1 MSLLLVGADAGGR
14 VSGAVTSLR
23 ELAED
28 AAMLGRLG
36 RDLPRYLRRPLS
48 IEEARRRVRLGVEQ
62 RERRFLALVDRVVYG
77 YPRSPYRA
85 LLRHAGCERGDL
97 HALVAREGLEPALR
111 HLAGLGVYVSFDEF
125 KGRREAVRG
134 SARFAFSERDFD
146 NPLPPYCYVELT
158 GGSRGRPTRVGRS
171 LDAVTDMAS
180 SFALALEAHGVAS
193 PRAFFWNGAGLSWAF
208 AHLKLGNPIERWLYP
223 IAPLPGLARA
233 AHRYV
238 AVLARLAGAR
248 IPPLE
253 YCDVQEPERV
263 VDGLVRA
270 RPGERPIV
278 VNSTASSAVRV
289 ASAAAAMGRSLA
301 GVTFHTR
308 SEPLTPTRWR
318 AIEESGA
325 LVILGDVLHSR
336 VARSN
341 IWSLT
346 AAGADLW
353 LCGPPTLLRGFEAW
367 ASRGAAAGRRFHV
380 TSSVDE
386 ALRDADVV
394 MALRIQ
400 RERMAA
406 GLLPSLREYAARYGL
421 TAARL
426 ALARPDALVMHP
438 GPMNEGV
445 EIAADVAASSPIADH
460 RTGDERRGGPHG
472 VALSPRRR
480 RPGAGRHVSMPRAL
494 RVSPARRERRRPESL
509 AEEVPRAGLMLNP
522 ARLRIKAAPTDAIGD
537 LFGSTFAQLRSLGEE
552 KRTAPVR
559 GRTRMTDLD
568 ISRAW
573 LVDPAE
579 GRGASRRHR
588 GPRRNP

>member
-1 MSLLLVGADAGGR
+1 MSPLLVGADAGGR
-14 VSGAVTSLR
+14 MSGAVTSVR

-62 RERRFLALVDRVVYG
+62 RERRFLALLDRVVYG

-171 LDAVTDMAS
+171 LGAVTDMAS
-180 SFALALEAHGVAS
+180 SFALALEAHGVTS

-325 LVILGDVLHSR
+325 RALPDYAAVELSSIAYACGAGIGADDMHLNVDRYAAIERERAVFEGGPRVDALLFTTLSPHAPKMALNVELGDSAR
-336 VARSN
+336 VERRACGCSLGALGLTTHLSGIRSFEKLSSEGTTFARSN
-341 IWSLT
+341 LLQILEEILPARFGGSAVDYQMVEEEGTDGSALLVLRVHPRVGEPDE
-346 AAGADLW
+346 GALRA
-353 LCGPPTLLRGFEAW
+353 TLLQELGRG
-367 ASRGAAAGRRFHV
+367 GM
-380 TSSVDE
+380 VDE
-386 ALRDADVV
+386 YQVELLRRAASIVV
-394 MALRIQ
+394 RRLPPLTTQ
-400 RERMAA
+400 A
-406 GLLPSLREYAARYGL
+406 GKVLPFH
-421 TAARL
+421 
-426 ALARPDALVMHP
+426 LARTTAV
-438 GPMNEGV
+438 GGGV
-445 EIAADVAASSPIADH
+445 
-460 RTGDERRGGPHG
+460 
-472 VALSPRRR
+472 
-480 RPGAGRHVSMPRAL
+480 RA
-494 RVSPARRERRRPESL
+494 
-509 AEEVPRAGLMLNP
+509 
-522 ARLRIKAAPTDAIGD
+522 
-537 LFGSTFAQLRSLGEE
+537 
-552 KRTAPVR
+552 
-559 GRTRMTDLD
+559 
-568 ISRAW
+568 
-573 LVDPAE
+573 
-579 GRGASRRHR
+579 
-588 GPRRNP
+588 